1 MDLGMSCQVGRVV
14 GGVWANG
21 AFKGLFPGVVSQLM
35 LFQVGLRFRG
45 IRTQIATEAA
55 RRLRL
60 M

>member
-1 MDLGMSCQVGRVV
+1 MSCQVGRVV